1 MAGQSNRKVVKYR
14 RKPKAAGLIFAIV
27 IIYIVC
33 FIVMYLSKS
42 KVQTY
47 EVEAGSLTTNSS
59 YTGIA
64 VRSEAVYRSEYSGNI
79 NYYQRENTRI
89 KGNQISLHSI
99 RMPKKILFQR
109 KALPILNRL

>member
-1 MAGQSNRKVVKYR
+1 
-14 RKPKAAGLIFAIV
+14 
-27 IIYIVC
+27 
-33 FIVMYLSKS
+33 MYLSKS

-89 KGNQISLHSI
+89 KGNDTVYTVDETGRDQISLHSI